1 MAFALAAHLRRY
13 GEMKGRHCSA
23 GDEILSSFHN
33 ATADTKQ
40 KIIVVIISS
49 PTPYSI
55 GHNVDSWCP
64 SLELLVGFR
73 LCLCL
78 RLRTENQKKT
88 KEIQGN
94 NLRYTFPPNNA
105 LVALVMMIEFD
116 GEGNA
121 EMNCQKPSSTAI
133 FMDASQPSLRTPSC
147 RRRSAVPLRPKG
159 QKNVDQHQVKEAL
172 SASSYYFFDVIIRA
186 TRLLRIPLSYATHG
200 IFPNVLPSFGIK
212 VGVVHPV
219 GISAQPTESR
229 LPPPYAI
236 PKLDVRANFGWIG
249 WRIWTFPRNTEG
261 RIRNS

>member
-1 MAFALAAHLRRY
+1 MAFALTAHLRQY

-40 KIIVVIISS
+40 KIIVIIISS

-94 NLRYTFPPNNA
+94 NLVFNRTDPHYYCQRYTFPPNNA

-121 EMNCQKPSSTAI
+121 EVST
-133 FMDASQPSLRTPSC
+133 QRLRALISC
-147 RRRSAVPLRPKG
+147 R
-159 QKNVDQHQVKEAL
+159 
-172 SASSYYFFDVIIRA
+172 
-186 TRLLRIPLSYATHG
+186 
-200 IFPNVLPSFGIK
+200 
-212 VGVVHPV
+212 
-219 GISAQPTESR
+219 
-229 LPPPYAI
+229 
-236 PKLDVRANFGWIG
+236 
-249 WRIWTFPRNTEG
+249 
-261 RIRNS
+261 